1 MRARTAIA
9 GAVLALATTGALTA
23 CGGADNTQACSDYY
37 KAIDS
42 ASSDAS
48 DTTEFTV
55 AANEATTSQ
64 LHDEI
69 LSFGQWVST
78 NGMPYNDA
86 MWADYGKLQ
95 DPIKATCPPPPLR
108 VSTP

>member
-1 MRARTAIA
+1 MRVHKVVA
-9 GAVLALATTGALTA
+9 GAVLALATVGTLTA
-23 CGGADNTQACSDYY
+23 CGGVDNTQACSDYY

-42 ASSDAS
+42 AGENPG

-55 AANEATTSQ
+55 AANAATTSQ

-69 LSFGQWVST
+69 LSFGQWVT
-78 NGMPYNDA
+78 VNGMPYNDS

-95 DPIKATCPPPPLR
+95 APIKATCPPPVS